1 MCRQSRNGQETTD
14 KINDDVPKKKKIIK
28 KTVDA
33 SLRGICISFLA
44 ICHYACAEFWG
55 ICALSLNP
63 WNAAAVTLILIP
75 QQVPAFS

>member
-14 KINDDVPKKKKIIK
+14 KIDDDVPREKKNKKINEENC
-28 KTVDA
+28 
-33 SLRGICISFLA
+33 RCISPGYLHLFLGDLSL
-44 ICHYACAEFWG
+44 CLCPVLGYTS

-75 QQVPAFS
+75 